1 MITLA
6 GLSLFLIGAAS
17 PVGLVSM
24 RGGSLK
30 PIMLSSSQN
39 YQVLRGSNV
48 FLECKVSNLGSAVVL
63 WRKGDRILAAG
74 KHLVRKDGKVTV
86 TEENELELHD
96 VVEEDAGRYM
106 CEVDGGL
113 GGKTRE
119 VTHSVQILVAPVITK
134 WDLSREATAGDDVVI
149 SCEATGNPT
158 PTISWRKHQDGRV
171 LIPDS
176 SGQKLVLRNVGR
188 RESGLYICRADNS
201 VSTGVEKVT
210 RITVHYAPEMSMEEA
225 WYPRPK
231 LPPKGLYAGGGE
243 FVHGTFEVRLVC
255 AVQAH
260 PLAQVVWFYNKTTR
274 LSTSDRLSL
283 EERKEGGQTLT
294 LHKLS
299 YNDFGLYTCRASNIL
314 GREER
319 SVEISGKPRPPTFSR
334 DQPEILNSVD
344 QVNLTWSTDS
354 LAPVTQYTLH
364 YRKSQAGATPEE
376 ISSAESSWSRAVL
389 PVLEPNPALTSGA
402 SYTLMDLEKESVY
415 DVKVQAV
422 NRFGMSR
429 FSRVFNFY
437 VKTAVEPVEPEVGS
451 PRFLQTDLVE
461 QPPKGVHHQGQ
472 QLASTSAPTTSLSTF
487 LVFLLII
494 FSTCR

>member
-1 MITLA
+1 MVTLA
-6 GLSLFLIGAAS
+6 WISLFVIGVAS
-17 PVGLVSM
+17 PVGLV
-24 RGGSLK
+24 RGGAGK
-30 PIMLSSSQN
+30 PVMLSSSHN

-106 CEVDGGL
+106 CEVDVGL
-113 GGKTRE
+113 GGKSRE

-158 PTISWRKHQDGRV
+158 PRISWRKHQDGRV

-188 RESGLYICRADNS
+188 RETGLYICRADNS
-201 VSTGVEKVT
+201 VDAGVEKVT
-210 RITVHYAPEMSMEEA
+210 RITVHYAPEMSMEEV
-225 WYPRPK
+225 WHPRPLLPKKGVHEPRHK
-231 LPPKGLYAGGGE
+231 LAR
-243 FVHGTFEVRLVC
+243 GTFEVRLVC

-260 PLAQVVWFYNKTTR
+260 PPAQVVWFYNRTTR
-274 LSTSDRLSL
+274 LSTSDKLNL
-283 EERKEGGQTLT
+283 EERKGGGGTLT
-294 LHKLS
+294 LPNLT
-299 YNDFGLYTCRASNIL
+299 YNDFGLYTCRSANIL

-334 DQPEILNSVD
+334 DQPEILTSAD

-354 LAPVTQYTLH
+354 LEPVTQYCLH
-364 YRKSQAGATPEE
+364 YRKSQAGATSEE
-376 ISSAESSWSRAVL
+376 GSSEESSWLRAIL
-389 PVLEPNPALTSGA
+389 PVSKPKLALTTAA
-402 SYTLMDLEKESVY
+402 SYTLRELEKESVY

-422 NRFGMSR
+422 NRFGMSS

-437 VKTAVEPVEPEVGS
+437 VKTAVEAVEPEVGS

-461 QPPKGVHHQGQ
+461 QQPDHHHQS
-472 QLASTSAPTTSLSTF
+472 STSPPTQTTTS
-487 LVFLLII
+487 FLLLLFLLLL
-494 FSTCR
+494 FSSR